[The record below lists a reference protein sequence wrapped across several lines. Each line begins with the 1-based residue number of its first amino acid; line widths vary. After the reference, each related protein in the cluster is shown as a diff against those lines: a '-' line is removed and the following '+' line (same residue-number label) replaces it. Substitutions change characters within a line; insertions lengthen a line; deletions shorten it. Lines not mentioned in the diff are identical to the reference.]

1 MPPTTR
7 NRILAIEQMNTEW
20 LALGRSAH
28 AVRVLHQLADRD
40 EALHRLVHGDDGVS
54 PPPCPTPF
62 ELIAHMRQAS
72 GQRGREDAAALIR
85 LMLREA
91 GTDGLV
97 PRFIVQAL
105 LPGLVNV
112 AGKLSWGDGGDWVDG
127 SDFFGE
133 LLSTAWEVV
142 ADWSG
147 QDRRYAVLDLLSAI
161 RCRLR
166 RQLFRA
172 KRHRQ
177 SHDSLTPE
185 VTLNKLART
194 ESDLELLARTL
205 IELRLDGMRPEE
217 VEVLYAQHVLGYSI
231 SELASVSGR
240 DRRAL
245 YARRDRGMRRLCA

>member
-7 NRILAIEQMNTEW
+7 NRILAIEQINTEW
-20 LALGRSAH
+20 MVLGRSPH
-28 AVRVLHQLADRD
+28 AVRVLHQLASRD
-40 EALHRLVHGDDGVS
+40 EALHRLVHGDDS
-54 PPPCPTPF
+54 LAPPLCPTPF
-62 ELIAHMRQAS
+62 DLVEHMRRAS
-72 GQRGREDAAALIR
+72 GRRGREDAAALIR

-97 PRFIVQAL
+97 ARFIVQAL

-127 SDFFGE
+127 ADFFSE

-172 KRHRQ
+172 KRHRHA
-177 SHDSLTPE
+177 HDTLTPE
-185 VTLNKLART
+185 VAQTRLARP
-194 ESDLELLARTL
+194 ESDLELLAHTL
-205 IELRLDGMRPEE
+205 IELRQDGMRAEE
-217 VEVLYAQHVLGYSI
+217 IEVLYAQHVLGYSI

-245 YARRDRGMRRLCA
+245 YARRDRGLRRLCA